1 MAVMVLMIFAT
12 VGAFLAPGIPS
23 PDWSLRGEL
32 SHLAVGASLAL
43 QDAQLAPAEIERLD
57 ATVADLDARLTDPGD
72 LLGGGELDHTI
83 GALAA
88 ARAALLEYDAAN
100 PGTLTDTLERL
111 AQLSQRAIQA
121 WLGRGNLNTLVFARP
136 LDPAIAVSDEVLPI
150 DRLPI
155 LITAGDIGTL
165 QILGTA
171 AGVEVGEIET
181 GTGWYASIETR
192 VGDDLVVPFE
202 RAGQVVMRVSLRGEF
217 ITIRVSDETPALVE
231 TRPASPLVA
240 AALPV
245 PALRTFPVRLAG
257 FVIVEQQADAIEL
270 VSVAPENGWHVDT
283 TPMAG
288 AVLVNFRREQ
298 TEISFRAQLLDGV
311 VYTEVREQD
320 IAPAGTSSDEPA
332 SWQAEGAST
341 GGSGSEPDPLDG
353 PAGAA
358 PLEDPITPPA
368 APTPA
373 PADPAPLPPPSPTP
387 PPGRPSA
394 AAAAQPH
401 ATPGRPSAA
410 AARPHAAPGR
420 PTAAARFAAATG
432 RSPAARGRSHA
443 AGPFLAGRRGQGR
456 AAKRSGPAGAEARTE
471 G

>member
-1 MAVMVLMIFAT
+1 M
-12 VGAFLAPGIPS
+12 
-23 PDWSLRGEL
+23 
-32 SHLAVGASLAL
+32 
-43 QDAQLAPAEIERLD
+43 
-57 ATVADLDARLTDPGD
+57 
-72 LLGGGELDHTI
+72 
-83 GALAA
+83 AA

-100 PGTLTDTLERL
+100 PGTLNDTLERL

-121 WLGRGNLNTLVFARP
+121 WLGCGNLNTLVFARP

-171 AGVEVGEIET
+171 AGVEVSEIET

-192 VGDDLVVPFE
+192 VGDDLVVRFE

-217 ITIRVSDETPALVE
+217 ITICVSDETPALVE

-332 SWQAEGAST
+332 AWQAEGAST

-358 PLEDPITPPA
+358 PLEDPDTPPA
-368 APTPA
+368 APHATTGRPQRRRRLARTPP
-373 PADPAPLPPPSPTP
+373 PADPAPPPPSPHATT
-387 PPGRPSA
+387 GRPSA
-394 AAAAQPH
+394 AAAQ
-401 ATPGRPSAA
+401 
-410 AARPHAAPGR
+410 PHAAPADPAPPHDPPPPPADPPPPVDD
-420 PTAAARFAAATG
+420 PTRLDPF
-432 RSPAARGRSHA
+432 SPDDEGKDEPPNEADLPEPKLEPKAKPEAHNDGCRDRIKTWVRDWSRDRGR
-443 AGPFLAGRRGQGR
+443 GR
-456 AAKRSGPAGAEARTE
+456 AN
-471 G
+471 